1 MRDASC
7 YQLSTTITNC
17 NETTERHGTDKSCL
31 HSCSEREREYSK
43 ASMASG
49 QNNISAVLN
58 RIKLQLS
65 WRQLISQ
72 TDSLCYFPLTHNIS
86 EIKVSDNEDHL
97 LICRHS
103 GLVSRAL
110 TTIDIWQILQLLKF
124 YQISTKMKM
133 PSSFNQL
140 HVFPYRSFFLAV
152 NRESKRFRST
162 IKAS

>member
-1 MRDASC
+1 MFHRGRLSFPPPSEQRKSPCQTVSLMRDASC

-31 HSCSEREREYSK
+31 HSRSERERESSK
-43 ASMASG
+43 ASVASG
-49 QNNISAVLN
+49 QNNISAVLS

-86 EIKVSDNEDHL
+86 EIKVSDNEDRL
-97 LICRHS
+97 LICKHS

-110 TTIDIWQILQLLKF
+110 TTIDIWQIFQLLKF
-124 YQISTKMKM
+124 YQNENAI
-133 PSSFNQL
+133 
-140 HVFPYRSFFLAV
+140 
-152 NRESKRFRST
+152 
-162 IKAS
+162 II